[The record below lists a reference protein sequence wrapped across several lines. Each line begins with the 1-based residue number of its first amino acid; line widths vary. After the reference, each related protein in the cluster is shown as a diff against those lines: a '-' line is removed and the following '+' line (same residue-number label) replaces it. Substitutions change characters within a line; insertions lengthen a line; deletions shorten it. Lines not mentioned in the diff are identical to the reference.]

1 MLSYIHGI
9 EIKVMKAQFKVL
21 DGQEVIWVY
30 EMEFQ
35 QAKELNELFQE
46 SRKIWG
52 EYMVEVDTDYMTMSS
67 SHTYADEVR
76 LGLV

>member
-1 MLSYIHGI
+1 MIAI
-9 EIKVMKAQFKVL
+9 FRVL
-21 DGQEVIWVY
+21 KGQEVIFKY

-35 QAKELNELFQE
+35 NVKELNELFNE
-46 SRKIWG
+46 SRKIWA
-52 EYMVEVDTDYMTMSS
+52 EYMVEVDSDYMTWSY

>member
-1 MLSYIHGI
+1 
-9 EIKVMKAQFKVL
+9 MKAQFKVL
-21 DGQEVIWVY
+21 DGQEVIWIY

-35 QAKELNELFQE
+35 QAKELNKLFQE

-52 EYMVEVDTDYMTMSS
+52 EYMVEVDTDYMTMSA

>member
-1 MLSYIHGI
+1 
-9 EIKVMKAQFKVL
+9 MKAQFKVL
-21 DGQEVIWVY
+21 DGQEVIQVY
-30 EMEFQ
+30 EMEFN

-46 SRKIWG
+46 TREVWA